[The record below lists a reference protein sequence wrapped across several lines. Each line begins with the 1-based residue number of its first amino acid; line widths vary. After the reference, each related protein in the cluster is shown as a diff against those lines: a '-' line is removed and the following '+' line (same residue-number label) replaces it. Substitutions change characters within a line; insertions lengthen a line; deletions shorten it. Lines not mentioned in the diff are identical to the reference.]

1 MLSNRMNFK
10 HEEMCGKVQ
19 HGWGV
24 SGCNDQPS
32 HSRLCEEVG
41 TQPALPIVMVGKM
54 WPRSI
59 KVNQAKAEHMTGWN
73 RFDFQVRLSIFFKA

>member
-10 HEEMCGKVQ
+10 HKEMCGKVQ

-24 SGCNDQPS
+24 SSCNDQPS

-59 KVNQAKAEHMTGWN
+59 KVNQAKAEEPVW
-73 RFDFQVRLSIFFKA
+73 FPSQVKHIL